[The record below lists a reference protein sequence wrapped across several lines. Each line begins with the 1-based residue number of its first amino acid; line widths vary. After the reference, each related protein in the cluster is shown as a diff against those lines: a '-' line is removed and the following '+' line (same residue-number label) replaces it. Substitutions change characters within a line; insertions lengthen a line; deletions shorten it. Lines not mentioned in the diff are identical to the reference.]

1 MWRFVYLLRLTS
13 QESRLVDIR
22 TGTLYDTY
30 RVFSLRKAFPMHIV
44 KNKMS
49 LTTLRKQLYQVVDRV
64 LKTGV
69 PVEIVRNGKTALIV
83 SGERQTSKL
92 SRLKRRKGIIGDP
105 DALVDIKVGTWGES
119 NNLK

>member
-1 MWRFVYLLRLTS
+1 
-13 QESRLVDIR
+13 
-22 TGTLYDTY
+22 
-30 RVFSLRKAFPMHIV
+30 MHIV

-83 SGERQTSKL
+83 SGEGQISKL